1 MSDALAD
8 HRDGWQDD
16 HPDAALQ
23 IESDGKP
30 AVPGGDH
37 VGGAVAELVENALE
51 HGGDPADV
59 QVRERRAGREVEIAV
74 RDGREGFPENE
85 RALINDGETDTQ
97 LRHSNGMGLWLAKW
111 VIEFYG
117 GRLSVGT
124 RPDGGGE
131 ATVRLPA
138 ADAS

>member
-1 MSDALAD
+1 MGTCAPSL
-8 HRDGWQDD
+8 
-16 HPDAALQ
+16 
-23 IESDGKP
+23 S
-30 AVPGGDH
+30 
-37 VGGAVAELVENALE
+37 VGGVVAELVENALE

-59 QVRERRAGREVEIAV
+59 QVHERRAGREVEIAV
-74 RDGREGFPENE
+74 CDGGEGVPRNE
-85 RALINDGETDTQ
+85 RGLINDGETETQ

-117 GRLSVGT
+117 GRLTVGT
-124 RPDGGGE
+124 GADGGGE